1 MTLSIP
7 GVWASVWAQEVQEP
21 ASRAL
26 RVLPRQDE
34 SWSQVPLSALAADP
48 KRARV
53 RSRPLHRDVN

>member
-7 GVWASVWAQEVQEP
+7 GVWAGSGPREVQEP

-34 SWSQVPLSALAADP
+34 SWSQAPLSALAADP
-48 KRARV
+48 QGRE
-53 RSRPLHRDVN
+53 RDRGHSIGM